1 MSQTNTFLA
10 RLGRVFCVTIA
21 LLAVLAAAGPA
32 AAQDTATPTAFAP
45 ETPALEPAA
54 TAQDATTAEP
64 AATSRQTPTP
74 AATPDR
80 SRVARFGVIES
91 YEDPAAAD
99 RLGAA
104 WTRARFQWAEV
115 QPDGPAQWQPP
126 LDDEALAAE
135 LAAGREVVGLLIGI
149 PDWARDRRGLP
160 RGLALPADDPDN
172 TWAVFVAQAVGR
184 YAGRIDR
191 WIIWN
196 EPDIDDPD
204 APGHTWD
211 GDIEQFAQLQRVAYL
226 AAKSANPDAVVHLG
240 AFTYFWDPG
249 YFDRLLDILA
259 AGPEAAAND
268 SYFDAATAHLYFQ
281 PNAVYNVLYAFQ
293 QVMAAHGLDKPI
305 WLVETNAPPMDDPYW
320 VVPNW
325 TLAVSLGEQA
335 AFIPQA
341 LAAAL
346 SAGAER
352 VAVYKLKD
360 AAGDRAANPE
370 PFGLM
375 RWDESRRPAFDT
387 YRVALRLL
395 GDVTA
400 AERER
405 WDAVGQVRLTQPGQT
420 TTVLFARLPDSQ
432 TVRVPATA
440 DTAEWVSMWG
450 GREEIEAEDGY
461 FTVELPGALCRQT
474 IADYCMIGGTTYY
487 LIQENAPA
495 RAAQLAATRA
505 AATRAAAATPTPS
518 PTRAATTSGP
528 TATSSAA
535 EPATT
540 LRPSPTVT
548 ATPSATAAATPTA
561 SATAAATTVAA
572 AVALPP
578 ATGAPLPTAAPA
590 VASGTPPAGWKVADN
605 AGLLLIGLGLLL
617 AAGLVGRRLAGRKA
631 Q

>member
-1 MSQTNTFLA
+1 MTNDIAA
-10 RLGRVFCVTIA
+10 RLGRVLCSLLL
-21 LLAVLAAAGPA
+21 LLAALAVARPA
-32 AAQDTATPTAFAP
+32 QAQ
-45 ETPALEPAA
+45 
-54 TAQDATTAEP
+54 
-64 AATSRQTPTP
+64 RTPTP
-74 AATPDR
+74 EPTRQTGVERSGDR
-80 SRVARFGVIES
+80 RFGVIES
-91 YEDPAAAD
+91 FEDPAAAD
-99 RLGAA
+99 RLGAT

-115 QPDGPAQWQPP
+115 QPDGPAQWEPP
-126 LDDEALAAE
+126 LDDEALDAE

-160 RGLALPADDPDN
+160 RGLSLPAGDPDN
-172 TWAVFVAQAVGR
+172 TWGVFVAEVVGR

-211 GDIEQFAQLQRVAYL
+211 GDIEQFAQLQRVAWL
-226 AAKSANPDAVVHLG
+226 AAKEANPDAVIHLG

-249 YFDRLLDILA
+249 YFDRFLDVLA
-259 AGPEAAAND
+259 ADPDAAAND
-268 SYFDAATAHLYFQ
+268 FYFDAATAHLYFQ
-281 PNAVYNVLYAFQ
+281 PNAVYNVLYAFR
-293 QVMAAHGLDKPI
+293 QVMADHGLDKPI

-352 VAVYKLKD
+352 IAVYKLKD
-360 AAGDRAANPE
+360 TAGDRVANPE

-387 YRVALRLL
+387 YRVAIRLL

-495 RAAQLAATRA
+495 RAAQLAACLLYTS
-505 AATRAAAATPTPS
+505 PS
-518 PTRAATTSGP
+518 PRDRTRSRMP
-528 TATSSAA
+528 SSA
-535 EPATT
+535 
-540 LRPSPTVT
+540 
-548 ATPSATAAATPTA
+548 
-561 SATAAATTVAA
+561 
-572 AVALPP
+572 
-578 ATGAPLPTAAPA
+578 
-590 VASGTPPAGWKVADN
+590 
-605 AGLLLIGLGLLL
+605 
-617 AAGLVGRRLAGRKA
+617 
-631 Q
+631 

>member
-1 MSQTNTFLA
+1 MTNDIAA
-10 RLGRVFCVTIA
+10 RLGRVLCSLLI
-21 LLAVLAAAGPA
+21 LLAALAVARPA
-32 AAQDTATPTAFAP
+32 QAQ
-45 ETPALEPAA
+45 
-54 TAQDATTAEP
+54 
-64 AATSRQTPTP
+64 RTPTP
-74 AATPDR
+74 EPTRQTGVERSGDR
-80 SRVARFGVIES
+80 RFGVIES
-91 YEDPAAAD
+91 FEDPAAAD
-99 RLGAA
+99 RLGAT
-104 WTRARFQWAEV
+104 WTRARFQWADV
-115 QPDGPAQWQPP
+115 QPDGPAQWEPP
-126 LDDEALAAE
+126 LDDDALAAE

-160 RGLALPADDPDN
+160 RGLSLPAGDPDN
-172 TWAVFVAQAVGR
+172 TWGVFVAEAVGR

-196 EPDIDDPD
+196 EPDIDDPE
-204 APGHTWD
+204 APGHTWN

-226 AAKSANPDAVVHLG
+226 AAKEANPDAVIHLG

-249 YFDRLLDILA
+249 YFDRFLDVLA
-259 AGPEAAAND
+259 ADPDAAAND
-268 SYFDAATAHLYFQ
+268 FYFDAATAHLYFQ
-281 PNAVYNVLYAFQ
+281 PNAVYNVLYAFR
-293 QVMAAHGLDKPI
+293 QVMADHGLDKPI

-352 VAVYKLKD
+352 IAVYKLKD
-360 AAGDRAANPE
+360 TAGDRVANPE

-387 YRVALRLL
+387 YRVAIRLL

-495 RAAQLAATRA
+495 RAAQLAATRDA
-505 AATRAAAATPTPS
+505 AATRAAVPTG
-518 PTRAATTSGP
+518 RAATRQAASTATALAPEP
-528 TATSSAA
+528 TAT
-535 EPATT
+535 P
-540 LRPSPTVT
+540 R
-548 ATPSATAAATPTA
+548 PSATATAAPSATATVAATTTAAVATLPPTATATPT
-561 SATAAATTVAA
+561 SAAAADGAA
-572 AVALPP
+572 IPP
-578 ATGAPLPTAAPA
+578 PSTLD
-590 VASGTPPAGWKVADN
+590 TPPAQWSVGDN
-605 AGLLLIGLGLLL
+605 AGLILIGLGLLL
-617 AAGLVGRRLAGRKA
+617 AAGLVGRRLVGRRA

>member
-1 MSQTNTFLA
+1 MTNDIAA
-10 RLGRVFCVTIA
+10 RLGRVLCSLLI
-21 LLAVLAAAGPA
+21 LLAALAVARPA
-32 AAQDTATPTAFAP
+32 QAQ
-45 ETPALEPAA
+45 
-54 TAQDATTAEP
+54 
-64 AATSRQTPTP
+64 RTPTP
-74 AATPDR
+74 EPTRQTGVERSGDR
-80 SRVARFGVIES
+80 RFGVIES
-91 YEDPAAAD
+91 FEDPAAAD
-99 RLGAA
+99 RLGAT

-115 QPDGPAQWQPP
+115 QPDGPAQWEPP
-126 LDDEALAAE
+126 LDDEALDAE

-160 RGLALPADDPDN
+160 RGLSLPAGDPDN
-172 TWAVFVAQAVGR
+172 TWGVFVAEVVGR

-196 EPDIDDPD
+196 EPDIDDPE
-204 APGHTWD
+204 APGHTWN

-226 AAKSANPDAVVHLG
+226 AAKEANPDAVIHLG

-249 YFDRLLDILA
+249 YFDRFLDVLA
-259 AGPEAAAND
+259 ADPDAAAND
-268 SYFDAATAHLYFQ
+268 FYFDAATAHLYFQ
-281 PNAVYNVLYAFQ
+281 PNAVYNVLYAFR
-293 QVMAAHGLDKPI
+293 QVMADHGLDKPI

-352 VAVYKLKD
+352 IAVYKLKD
-360 AAGDRAANPE
+360 TAGDRVANPE

-387 YRVALRLL
+387 YRVAIRLL

-495 RAAQLAATRA
+495 RAAQLAATRDA
-505 AATRAAAATPTPS
+505 AATRAAVPTG
-518 PTRAATTSGP
+518 RAATRQAASTATALAPEP
-528 TATSSAA
+528 TAT
-535 EPATT
+535 P
-540 LRPSPTVT
+540 R
-548 ATPSATAAATPTA
+548 PSATATAAPSATATVAATTTAAVATLPPTATATPT
-561 SATAAATTVAA
+561 SAAAADGVAI
-572 AVALPP
+572 PP
-578 ATGAPLPTAAPA
+578 PSTLD
-590 VASGTPPAGWKVADN
+590 TPPAQWSVGDN
-605 AGLLLIGLGLLL
+605 AGLILIGLGLLL
-617 AAGLVGRRLAGRKA
+617 AAGLVGRRLVGRRA

>member
-1 MSQTNTFLA
+1 MTNDIAA
-10 RLGRVFCVTIA
+10 RLGRVLCSLLL
-21 LLAVLAAAGPA
+21 LLAALAVARPA
-32 AAQDTATPTAFAP
+32 QAQ
-45 ETPALEPAA
+45 
-54 TAQDATTAEP
+54 
-64 AATSRQTPTP
+64 RTPTP
-74 AATPDR
+74 EPTRQTGVERSGDR
-80 SRVARFGVIES
+80 RFGVIES
-91 YEDPAAAD
+91 FEDPAAAD
-99 RLGAA
+99 RLGAT
-104 WTRARFQWAEV
+104 WTRARFQWADV
-115 QPDGPAQWQPP
+115 QPDGPAQWEPP
-126 LDDEALAAE
+126 LDDEALDAE

-160 RGLALPADDPDN
+160 RGLSLPAGDPDN
-172 TWAVFVAQAVGR
+172 TWGVFVAEAVGR

-196 EPDIDDPD
+196 EPDIDDPE
-204 APGHTWD
+204 APGHTWN

-226 AAKSANPDAVVHLG
+226 AAKEANPDAVIHLG

-249 YFDRLLDILA
+249 YFDRFLDVLA
-259 AGPEAAAND
+259 ADPDAAAND
-268 SYFDAATAHLYFQ
+268 FYFDAATAHLYFQ
-281 PNAVYNVLYAFQ
+281 PNAVYNVLYAFR
-293 QVMAAHGLDKPI
+293 QVMAGHGLDKPI

-352 VAVYKLKD
+352 IAVYKLKD
-360 AAGDRAANPE
+360 TAGDRVANPE

-387 YRVALRLL
+387 YRVAIRLL

-495 RAAQLAATRA
+495 RAAQLAATRDA
-505 AATRAAAATPTPS
+505 AATRAAVPTG
-518 PTRAATTSGP
+518 RAATRQAASTATALAPEP
-528 TATSSAA
+528 TAT
-535 EPATT
+535 P
-540 LRPSPTVT
+540 R
-548 ATPSATAAATPTA
+548 PSATATAAPSATATVAATTTAAVATLPPTATATPT
-561 SATAAATTVAA
+561 SAAAADGVAI
-572 AVALPP
+572 PP
-578 ATGAPLPTAAPA
+578 PSTLD
-590 VASGTPPAGWKVADN
+590 TPPAQWSVGDN
-605 AGLLLIGLGLLL
+605 AGLILIGLGLLL
-617 AAGLVGRRLAGRKA
+617 AAGLVGRRLVGRRA

>member
-1 MSQTNTFLA
+1 MTNDIAA
-10 RLGRVFCVTIA
+10 RLGRVLCSLLL
-21 LLAVLAAAGPA
+21 LLAALAVARPA
-32 AAQDTATPTAFAP
+32 QAQ
-45 ETPALEPAA
+45 
-54 TAQDATTAEP
+54 
-64 AATSRQTPTP
+64 RTPTP
-74 AATPDR
+74 EPTRQTGVERSGDR
-80 SRVARFGVIES
+80 RFGVIES
-91 YEDPAAAD
+91 FEDPAAAD
-99 RLGAA
+99 RLGAT

-115 QPDGPAQWQPP
+115 QPDGPAQWEPP
-126 LDDEALAAE
+126 LDDEALDAE

-160 RGLALPADDPDN
+160 RGLSLPAGDPDN
-172 TWAVFVAQAVGR
+172 TWGVFVAEVVGR

-211 GDIEQFAQLQRVAYL
+211 GDIEQFAQLQRVAWL
-226 AAKSANPDAVVHLG
+226 AAKEANPDAVIHLG

-249 YFDRLLDILA
+249 YFDRFLDVLA
-259 AGPEAAAND
+259 ADPDAAAND
-268 SYFDAATAHLYFQ
+268 FYFDAATAHLYFQ
-281 PNAVYNVLYAFQ
+281 PNAVYNVLYAFR
-293 QVMAAHGLDKPI
+293 QVMADHGLDKPI

-352 VAVYKLKD
+352 IAVYKLKD
-360 AAGDRAANPE
+360 TAGDRVANPE

-387 YRVALRLL
+387 YRVAIRLL

-400 AERER
+400 AERQR

-495 RAAQLAATRA
+495 RAAQLAATRDA
-505 AATRAAAATPTPS
+505 AATRAAVPTG
-518 PTRAATTSGP
+518 RAATRQAASTATALAPEP
-528 TATSSAA
+528 TAT
-535 EPATT
+535 P
-540 LRPSPTVT
+540 R
-548 ATPSATAAATPTA
+548 PSATATAAPSATATVAATTTAAVATLPPTATATPT
-561 SATAAATTVAA
+561 SAAAADGVAI
-572 AVALPP
+572 PP
-578 ATGAPLPTAAPA
+578 PSTLD
-590 VASGTPPAGWKVADN
+590 TPPAQWSVGDN
-605 AGLLLIGLGLLL
+605 AGLILIGLGLLL
-617 AAGLVGRRLAGRKA
+617 AAGLVGRRLVGRRA

>member
-1 MSQTNTFLA
+1 MTNDIAA
-10 RLGRVFCVTIA
+10 RLGRVLCSLLL
-21 LLAVLAAAGPA
+21 LLAALAVARPA
-32 AAQDTATPTAFAP
+32 QAQ
-45 ETPALEPAA
+45 
-54 TAQDATTAEP
+54 
-64 AATSRQTPTP
+64 RTPTP
-74 AATPDR
+74 EPTRQTGVERSGDR
-80 SRVARFGVIES
+80 RFGVIES
-91 YEDPAAAD
+91 FEDPAAAD
-99 RLGAA
+99 RLGAT

-115 QPDGPAQWQPP
+115 QPDGPAQWEPP
-126 LDDEALAAE
+126 LDDEALDAE

-160 RGLALPADDPDN
+160 RGLSLPAGDPDN
-172 TWAVFVAQAVGR
+172 TWGVFVAEAVGR

-211 GDIEQFAQLQRVAYL
+211 GDIEQFAQLQRVAWL
-226 AAKSANPDAVVHLG
+226 AAKEANPDAVIHLG

-249 YFDRLLDILA
+249 YFDRFLDVLA
-259 AGPEAAAND
+259 ADPDAAAND
-268 SYFDAATAHLYFQ
+268 FYFDAATAHLYFQ
-281 PNAVYNVLYAFQ
+281 PNAVYNVLYAFR
-293 QVMAAHGLDKPI
+293 QVMADHGLDKPI

-352 VAVYKLKD
+352 IAVYKLKD
-360 AAGDRAANPE
+360 TAGDRVANPE

-387 YRVALRLL
+387 YRVAIRLL

-495 RAAQLAATRA
+495 RAAQLAATRDA
-505 AATRAAAATPTPS
+505 AATRAAVPTG
-518 PTRAATTSGP
+518 RAATRQAASTATALAPEP
-528 TATSSAA
+528 TAT
-535 EPATT
+535 P
-540 LRPSPTVT
+540 R
-548 ATPSATAAATPTA
+548 PSATATAAPSATATVAATTTAAVATLPPTATATPT
-561 SATAAATTVAA
+561 SAAAADGAA
-572 AVALPP
+572 IPP
-578 ATGAPLPTAAPA
+578 PSTLD
-590 VASGTPPAGWKVADN
+590 TPPAQWSVGDN
-605 AGLLLIGLGLLL
+605 AGLILIGLGLLL
-617 AAGLVGRRLAGRKA
+617 AACPGWTAAG
-631 Q
+631 

>member
-115 QPDGPAQWQPP
+115 QPDGSRQWEPP

-149 PDWARDRRGLP
+149 PDWARDRDGLP

-172 TWAVFVAQAVGR
+172 TWAVFVAEAVGR

-305 WLVETNAPPMDDPYW
+305 WLVETNAPPMNDPYW
-320 VVPNW
+320 EVPNW
-325 TLAVSLGEQA
+325 TLAVTLGEQA

-360 AAGDRAANPE
+360 TADDRAANPE
-370 PFGLM
+370 PFGLL
-375 RWDESRRPAFDT
+375 RWDDSRRPAFDT
-387 YRVALRLL
+387 YRVAIRLL
-395 GDVTA
+395 ADVGE

-405 WDAVGQVRLTQPGQT
+405 WDAVGQVRLSQPGQT
-420 TTVLFARLPDSQ
+420 TTVLFARLPDRQ

-440 DTAEWVSMWG
+440 DTAEWIDMWG
-450 GREEIEAEDGY
+450 ERETIEAEDGH
-461 FTVELPGALCRQT
+461 FTVELPGALCLQT

-487 LIQENAPA
+487 LVQENAPA
-495 RAAQLAATRA
+495 RARQLAATRDALATDEA
-505 AATRAAAATPTPS
+505 AAMLTAS
-518 PTRAATTSGP
+518 P
-528 TATSSAA
+528 TATRRAGITRT
-535 EPATT
+535 PTATP
-540 LRPSPTVT
+540 RPSATPPAAASSPTATVT
-548 ATPSATAAATPTA
+548 ATPT
-561 SATAAATTVAA
+561 AATTATIPPTLV
-572 AVALPP
+572 P
-578 ATGAPLPTAAPA
+578 ATATATA
-590 VASGTPPAGWKVADN
+590 TPPAAAEAQVPAGGGVADY
-605 AGLLLIGLGLLL
+605 AGLIVIGLGLLL
-617 AAGLVGRRLAGRKA
+617 GVGLVGWRRAGRRG

>member
-1 MSQTNTFLA
+1 MTNDIAA
-10 RLGRVFCVTIA
+10 RLGRVLCSLLL
-21 LLAVLAAAGPA
+21 LLAALAVARPA
-32 AAQDTATPTAFAP
+32 QAQ
-45 ETPALEPAA
+45 
-54 TAQDATTAEP
+54 
-64 AATSRQTPTP
+64 RTPTP
-74 AATPDR
+74 EPTRQTGVERSGDR
-80 SRVARFGVIES
+80 RFGVIES
-91 YEDPAAAD
+91 FEDPAAAD
-99 RLGAA
+99 RLGAT

-115 QPDGPAQWQPP
+115 QPDGPAQWEPP
-126 LDDEALAAE
+126 LDDEALDAE

-160 RGLALPADDPDN
+160 RGLSLPAGDPDN
-172 TWAVFVAQAVGR
+172 TWGVFVAEVVGR

-211 GDIEQFAQLQRVAYL
+211 GDIEQFAQLQRVAWL
-226 AAKSANPDAVVHLG
+226 AAKEANPDAVIHLG

-249 YFDRLLDILA
+249 YFDRFLDVLA
-259 AGPEAAAND
+259 ADPDAAAND
-268 SYFDAATAHLYFQ
+268 FYFDAATAHLYFQ
-281 PNAVYNVLYAFQ
+281 PNAVYNVLYAFR
-293 QVMAAHGLDKPI
+293 QVMADHGLDKPI

-352 VAVYKLKD
+352 IAVYKLKD
-360 AAGDRAANPE
+360 TAGDRVANPE

-387 YRVALRLL
+387 YRVAIRLL

-400 AERER
+400 AERQR

-495 RAAQLAATRA
+495 RAAQLAATRDA
-505 AATRAAAATPTPS
+505 AATRAAVPTG
-518 PTRAATTSGP
+518 RAATRQAASTATALAPEP
-528 TATSSAA
+528 TAT
-535 EPATT
+535 P
-540 LRPSPTVT
+540 R
-548 ATPSATAAATPTA
+548 PSATATAAPSATATVAATTTAAVATLPPTATATPT
-561 SATAAATTVAA
+561 SAAAADGVA
-572 AVALPP
+572 VPPP
-578 ATGAPLPTAAPA
+578 AALD
-590 VASGTPPAGWKVADN
+590 TPPAQWSVGDN
-605 AGLLLIGLGLLL
+605 AGLILIGLGLLL
-617 AAGLVGRRLAGRKA
+617 AAGLVGRRLAGRRA

>member
-1 MSQTNTFLA
+1 MTNDIAA
-10 RLGRVFCVTIA
+10 RLGRVLCSLLL
-21 LLAVLAAAGPA
+21 LLAALAVARPA
-32 AAQDTATPTAFAP
+32 QAQ
-45 ETPALEPAA
+45 
-54 TAQDATTAEP
+54 
-64 AATSRQTPTP
+64 RTPTP
-74 AATPDR
+74 EPTRQTGVERSGDR
-80 SRVARFGVIES
+80 RFGVIES
-91 YEDPAAAD
+91 FEDPAAAD
-99 RLGAA
+99 RLGAT
-104 WTRARFQWAEV
+104 WTRARFQWADV
-115 QPDGPAQWQPP
+115 QPDGPAQWEPP
-126 LDDEALAAE
+126 LDDDALAAE

-160 RGLALPADDPDN
+160 RGLSLPAGDPDN
-172 TWAVFVAQAVGR
+172 TWGVFVAEVVGR

-211 GDIEQFAQLQRVAYL
+211 GDIEQFAQLQRVAWL
-226 AAKSANPDAVVHLG
+226 AAKEANPDAVIHLG

-249 YFDRLLDILA
+249 YFDRFLDVLA
-259 AGPEAAAND
+259 ADPDAAAND
-268 SYFDAATAHLYFQ
+268 FYFDAATAHLYFQ
-281 PNAVYNVLYAFQ
+281 PNAVYNVLYAFR
-293 QVMAAHGLDKPI
+293 QVMADHGLDKPI

-352 VAVYKLKD
+352 IAVYKLKD
-360 AAGDRAANPE
+360 TAGDRVANPE

-387 YRVALRLL
+387 YRVAIRLL

-495 RAAQLAATRA
+495 RAARLAATRDA
-505 AATRAAAATPTPS
+505 AATRAAVPTG
-518 PTRAATTSGP
+518 RAATRQAASTATALAPEP
-528 TATSSAA
+528 TAT
-535 EPATT
+535 P
-540 LRPSPTVT
+540 R
-548 ATPSATAAATPTA
+548 PSATATAAPSATATVAATTTAAVATLPPTATATPT
-561 SATAAATTVAA
+561 SAAAADGAA
-572 AVALPP
+572 IPP
-578 ATGAPLPTAAPA
+578 PSTLD
-590 VASGTPPAGWKVADN
+590 TPPAQWSVGDN
-605 AGLLLIGLGLLL
+605 AGLILIGLGLLL
-617 AAGLVGRRLAGRKA
+617 AAGLVGRRLVGRRA